1 MVVDCKVNPDVEG
14 EYLREAFVTEA

>member
-1 MVVDCKVNPDVEG
+1 MIVDCKVNPDVEG